1 MEEEKCIVKTNKDM
15 QMLTK
20 FSGANYKAFRDFSFD
35 IKPLT
40 VLLGANSCGKSS
52 LINSLLMFSQTVE
65 TINISES
72 ALRLNGN
79 KVGMGESLN
88 VIREKNPKNILK
100 FSFEFSDSEATRREI
115 FNAKREF
122 MEFIF
127 LCTRIL
133 GQYFRHNK
141 ENNEETI
148 KLSNE
153 IESNYMYRDSYNAIQ
168 LKHISSNFC
177 DLLNR
182 FRASPLDENKKLKFH
197 HDKLISFFKEV
208 SIEKIENSL
217 NHLAS
222 LGAKKLSPAK
232 VEYQFHYN
240 AKEDKLKILE
250 CTFFNSLGEK
260 SINIGFA
267 KGKFI
272 LKSDVIKRSA
282 LSKSRDEISTLVNFD
297 SLGLVGEETSVNFID
312 RYTKT
317 FDPFATLFC
326 KLLTPLTRKIVSEFS
341 DTKINHVS
349 PLRAFPQ
356 RYYLLDKSIQ
366 HSHLNALEGTELAEI
381 LKKNPDIKNKINLLL
396 AKFNL
401 AVDVV
406 KVNDIIHKINI
417 TQDSIDL
424 ELTDVGFG
432 ISQALPILVQ
442 AYLSPKK
449 SITIIE
455 QPEIHL
461 HPKMQAWLTDAL
473 INIALKEEKRFVI
486 ETHSD
491 ALIRRIRLRIVDDKS
506 ALQPNDVLLCNLE
519 RNSADSSTSLK
530 IIPITE
536 DGDITWPADFLD
548 VEINDTIRIQQL
560 KVEKY
565 LKNKGMH

>member
-1 MEEEKCIVKTNKDM
+1 
-15 QMLTK
+15 MLTK
-20 FSGANYKAFRDFSFD
+20 FSGANYKAFREFSFD

-40 VLLGANSCGKSS
+40 ILLGANSCGKSS
-52 LINSLLMFSQTVE
+52 LINSLLMFSQTME
-65 TINISES
+65 TAHISES

-88 VIREKNPKNILK
+88 VIREKNPKHILT
-100 FSFEFSDSEATRREI
+100 FAFEFSDTELTRRDI
-115 FNAKREF
+115 FNARREF

-133 GQYFRHNK
+133 GQFFRQ
-141 ENNEETI
+141 NNENDFEAA
-148 KLSNE
+148 KLTDE
-153 IESNYMYRDSYNAIQ
+153 IESNYMYRESYNTTQ
-168 LKHISSNFC
+168 LKHISTNFC
-177 DLLNR
+177 ILLEK
-182 FRASPLDENKKLKFH
+182 FRSLTVIDNKNLRFH
-197 HDKLISFFKEV
+197 HEGLVQFFRNV
-208 SIEKIENSL
+208 SIEKIQNCL
-217 NHLAS
+217 LHLAS
-222 LGAKKLSPAK
+222 LGAKKMSPTK
-232 VEYQFHYN
+232 VEYKFNYN
-240 AKEDKLKILE
+240 KKEDKLRILE
-250 CTFFNSLGEK
+250 CTFFNSMGEK
-260 SINIGFA
+260 FINIGLN
-267 KGKFI
+267 KGKFF

-282 LSKSRDEISTLVNFD
+282 LSKSREEISKFINFD
-297 SLGLVGEETSVNFID
+297 SLYLVDNDTSVNFID
-312 RYTKT
+312 KYTKT
-317 FDPFATLFC
+317 IDPFATLFS
-326 KLLTPLTRKIVSEFS
+326 KLLTPLVKKIISEFS

-381 LKKNPDIKNKINLLL
+381 LKKNPEIKKKINFLL

-442 AYLSPKK
+442 AYLSPAK

-473 INIALKEEKRFVI
+473 INIALKEDKRFVI

-491 ALIRRIRLRIVDDKS
+491 ALIRRIRLRIVDEKS
-506 ALQPNDVLLCNLE
+506 ALQPSDVLFCNLE
-519 RNSADSSTSLK
+519 RNSSDSSTALK
-530 IIPITE
+530 AIPVTE
-536 DGDITWPADFLD
+536 DGDITWPAEFLD
-548 VEINDTIRIQQL
+548 VEINDTIKIQQL

-565 LKNKGMH
+565 MKNKGIQ

>member
-1 MEEEKCIVKTNKDM
+1 
-15 QMLTK
+15 MLTK
-20 FSGANYKAFRDFSFD
+20 FSGSNYKAFRNFSFD

-40 VLLGANSCGKSS
+40 ILLGANSCGKSS
-52 LINSLLMFSQTVE
+52 LINSLLMFSQTME
-65 TINISES
+65 TAHISES

-88 VIREKNPKNILK
+88 VIREKNPKNILT
-100 FSFEFSDSEATRREI
+100 FSFEFSDTALTRREI

-127 LCTRIL
+127 LCTRLL
-133 GQYFRHNK
+133 GQYFRQNK
-141 ENNEETI
+141 QNEEIT

-153 IESNYMYRDSYNAIQ
+153 IESNYMYRESYNSIQ

-177 DLLNR
+177 DLLEK
-182 FRASPLDENKKLKFH
+182 FRALPIDDNKNLKFH
-197 HDKLISFFKEV
+197 HEKLITFFKDA
-208 SIEKIENSL
+208 SIEKVQNSL
-217 NHLAS
+217 IHLAS
-222 LGAKKLSPAK
+222 LGAKKMSPTR
-232 VEYQFHYN
+232 VEYQFIYN
-240 AKEDKLKILE
+240 KKEDKLRILE
-250 CTFFNSLGEK
+250 CTFFNILGEK
-260 SINIGFA
+260 FINIGFS

-282 LSKSRDEISTLVNFD
+282 LSKSRDEISSMINFD
-297 SLGLVGEETSVNFID
+297 SLYLVEEDININFID
-312 RYTKT
+312 KYTQT
-317 FDPFATLFC
+317 ADPFASLFC
-326 KLLTPLTRKIVSEFS
+326 KLLTPIIKKIVSEFS
-341 DTKINHVS
+341 YTKINHVS

-381 LKKNPDIKNKINLLL
+381 LKKNPDIKKKINLLL

-473 INIALKEEKRFVI
+473 INIALKEDKRFVI

-491 ALIRRIRLRIVDDKS
+491 ALIRRIRLRIVDEKS
-506 ALQPNDVLLCNLE
+506 ALQPSDVLFCNLE
-519 RNSADSSTSLK
+519 RNSSDSSTSLK
-530 IIPITE
+530 TIPITE

-548 VEINDTIRIQQL
+548 VEINDTIKIQQL

-565 LKNKGMH
+565 MKNKGIQ